1 MGVCVYEGEGGRG
14 MDEKLGVSKLDEGS
28 FENRK
33 KNRGNHSV
41 TYGHVFEV
49 LLINLL
55 HVGGGR
61 VSCVI

>member
-1 MGVCVYEGEGGRG
+1 MRNWEFQNWMRGVLKT
-14 MDEKLGVSKLDEGS
+14 EK
-28 FENRK
+28 N
-33 KNRGNHSV
+33 NRGNHSV

>member
-1 MGVCVYEGEGGRG
+1 MKGRVGGVWMRNWEFQNWMRG
-14 MDEKLGVSKLDEGS
+14 VLKTEK
-28 FENRK
+28 N
-33 KNRGNHSV
+33 NRGNHSV

-55 HVGGGR
+55 HVGGGQ